1 MTFKEKNEK
10 QEVLSNLNLIKQL
23 RKLTKDEKII
33 ERHLVKNVGILAMC
47 DRFWQL
53 GIDKRNAA
61 MAK

>member
-10 QEVLSNLNLIKQL
+10 QEVIYNLNLIKQL

-47 DRFWQL
+47 DRFWNL
-53 GIDKRNAA
+53 K
-61 MAK
+61 